1 MKQEI
6 IRKDEVRINN
16 EKRNVNKLIA
26 TINRYTDR
34 LNNEKQAITLTD
46 ILEMCT
52 NYKAYQQKVF
62 LSKLKEICEMFC
74 LDYEQAKTTDYYLS
88 GKGEIF
94 YNMAS
99 AKSELLR
106 QMAQDIRNFDHFTV
120 SCISIE
126 NNVAAI
132 NEDAESRI
140 KDKFTYK
147 TLNDKQAEATK
158 ILKQMQELN
167 TKLVKLGYRKT
178 DFKHLIKLDGS
189 LDEKLIHA
197 VS

>member
-6 IRKDEVRINN
+6 IRIDESRIKN
-16 EKRNVNKLIA
+16 ERKNVEKLIA

-34 LNNEKQAITLTD
+34 LNNEKQAISLTD

-62 LSKLKEICEMFC
+62 LSKLKEVCEMFC
-74 LDYEQAKTTDYYLS
+74 LDYEQVKTTDYYLS

-106 QMAQDIRNFDHFTV
+106 QMARDIRNFDIFTV
-120 SCISIE
+120 SCIC
-126 NNVAAI
+126 
-132 NEDAESRI
+132 I
-140 KDKFTYK
+140 KDNMAEIKEDTEKKIAEKYTYR
-147 TLNDKQAEATK
+147 TLSDKQAETVR
-158 ILKQMQELN
+158 LL
-167 TKLVKLGYRKT
+167 R
-178 DFKHLIKLDGS
+178 
-189 LDEKLIHA
+189 
-197 VS
+197 

>member
-6 IRKDEVRINN
+6 IRIDESRIKN
-16 EKRNVNKLIA
+16 ERKNVDRLIA

-34 LNNEKQAITLTD
+34 LNNEKQTITETD
-46 ILEMCT
+46 VLEMCT

-62 LSKLKEICEMFC
+62 QSKLKEVCGMFC
-74 LDYEQAKTTDYYLS
+74 LDYEQLKTTEYYLT
-88 GKGEIF
+88 GKGDIF

-106 QMAQDIRNFDHFTV
+106 QMARDIRNFDHFTI
-120 SCISIE
+120 SCINIE

-132 NEDAESRI
+132 NEDAEMRI

-147 TLNDKQAEATK
+147 TLNDKQAETTK

-167 TKLVKLGYRKT
+167 SKLVKLGYKNT
-178 DFKHLIKLDGS
+178 DFKYFFNLDGS
-189 LDEKLIHA
+189 LDEKLIQA

>member
-6 IRKDEVRINN
+6 IRKDEERINK
-16 EKRNVNKLIA
+16 ERKNVEKLIA

-34 LNNEKQAITLTD
+34 LNKEKQAIARTD
-46 ILEMCT
+46 IIEMCT

-62 LSKLKEICEMFC
+62 LSKLKEVCEMFC
-74 LDYEQAKTTDYYLS
+74 LDYEQVKTTDYYLS

-106 QMAQDIRNFDHFTV
+106 QMARDIRNFEHFTV
-120 SCISIE
+120 SCINIE

-132 NEDAESRI
+132 NEDAEMRI

-147 TLNDKQAEATK
+147 TLNDKQTETTK

-167 TKLVKLGYRKT
+167 SKLVKLGYKNT
-178 DFKHLIKLDGS
+178 DFKYFFNSDGS
-189 LDEKLIHA
+189 LDEKLIQA